1 MLVSQQL
8 LIHYLA
14 INGKKINLI
23 NRIHIY
29 CICHVNNLAYLDFVF
44 ILQLF
49 AQKLFFYANIL
60 KQIFVMLLRIFGE
73 TH

>member
-8 LIHYLA
+8 LFHYLA
-14 INGKKINLI
+14 INGKKNRI
-23 NRIHIY
+23 NRINIY

-49 AQKLFFYANIL
+49 AQKLFFML
-60 KQIFVMLLRIFGE
+60 IF
-73 TH
+73 